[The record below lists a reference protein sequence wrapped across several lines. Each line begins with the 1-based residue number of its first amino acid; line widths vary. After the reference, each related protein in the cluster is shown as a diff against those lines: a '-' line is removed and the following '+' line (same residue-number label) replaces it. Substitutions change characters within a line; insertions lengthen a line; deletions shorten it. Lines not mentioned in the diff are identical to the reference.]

1 MVIKMFKWALSRT
14 TKLLG
19 RKVDTT
25 FFSSVYREIFKE
37 LNEIFKNETN
47 SSKMMKQ
54 LGIKAA
60 YESANRQSSLLKM
73 FPNDPAKILGYL
85 DIIWQTIFGSEMED
99 FECIEQIN
107 QESNLPIFIYRINKC
122 PICGGY
128 GTVPED
134 SFDCRKIE
142 ENESKFAAGL
152 IGMIEET
159 ANFILTI
166 KGNDNRVKITETKC
180 FCRGDNYMELFCE
193 VISAENF
200 ENLVEIPIVPK
211 TSSTFNVDFDE
222 IEKLLSKPLD
232 AIKEKV
238 SDLIEQKM
246 QMTPEELFDHFRNYE
261 ADVVRIIGFF
271 IIHLL
276 NENGR
281 LFERAV
287 KNETTAKIIGI
298 LFNTFVEMTTIYIP
312 KEIIADYQSL
322 FVEFLTGLAP
332 QEMVESFKRFEVSEI
347 LTLFFEGMEK
357 AMQDLGI
364 NLENRKDISN
374 IWEELEKNN
383 NNENNLVNVS
393 SDKDISEEEKKQL
406 TELRISVIQ
415 EIFLLLNVLIS
426 LPSRILISSIHGA
439 IKSSLTSGEEIFE
452 NLRNHTEILLDL
464 LERLKK

>member
-1 MVIKMFKWALSRT
+1 MVIKIFKWAVSRT

-19 RKVDTT
+19 RKVNAT
-25 FFSSVYREIFKE
+25 FFSSVYREIYKE
-37 LNEIFKNETN
+37 LNGILKNETN

-54 LGIKAA
+54 LGIQAA
-60 YESANRQSSLLKM
+60 YESADRQSSLLKM

-85 DIIWQTIFGSEMED
+85 DIIWQTIFGGEMED
-99 FECIEQIN
+99 FKCIEQIN
-107 QESNLPIFIYRINKC
+107 KKTNLPIFIYQISKC

-142 ENESKFAAGL
+142 GNESKYAAGL

-180 FCRGDNYMELFCE
+180 FCRGDEYMELFCE
-193 VISAENF
+193 VISVENF
-200 ENLVEIPIVPK
+200 VNLAEIPIKPE

-238 SDLIEQKM
+238 SDLIERKM

-261 ADVVRIIGFF
+261 DDVVRIIGFF
-271 IIHLL
+271 IVHLL

-281 LFERAV
+281 LIEKAV
-287 KNETTAKIIGI
+287 KNETTAKIVGI
-298 LFNTFVEMTTIYIP
+298 IFNTFVEMTAIYIP

-332 QEMVESFKRFEVSEI
+332 NEMVESFKRFEVSEI
-347 LTLFFEGMEK
+347 TTLFFEGMEK

-364 NLENRKDISN
+364 DIEKRRDSTN
-374 IWEELEKNN
+374 IWEELDKNDSNKNN
-383 NNENNLVNVS
+383 MLNES
-393 SDKDISEEEKKQL
+393 SDKSISEEEKKHL
-406 TELRISVIQ
+406 IELRVSIIQ

-426 LPSRILISSIHGA
+426 LPSRILISSAHGA
-439 IKSSLTSGEEIFE
+439 LKSSLTSGEEIFE
-452 NLRNHTEILLDL
+452 KLRYHTEILLDSW
-464 LERLKK
+464 ERLKK